1 MVAVAVSS
9 ITAGFPHV
17 GPQGRAL
24 DHSPVPRGGLV
35 LGTDSL
41 SELIV
46 VLGDEGGYLV
56 TLAINTVK
64 EANCMQ
70 SVSNIDCG

>member
-46 VLGDEGGYLV
+46 VLGDEGGV
-56 TLAINTVK
+56 P
-64 EANCMQ
+64 
-70 SVSNIDCG
+70 SNFSYKYSQGSKLYAKCIKH